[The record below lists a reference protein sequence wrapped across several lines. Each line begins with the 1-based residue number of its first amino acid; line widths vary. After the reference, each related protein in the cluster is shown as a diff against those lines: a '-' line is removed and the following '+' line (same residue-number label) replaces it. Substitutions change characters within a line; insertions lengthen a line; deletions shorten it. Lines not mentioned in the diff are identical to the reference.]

1 VGIADLLGD
10 ALADQLERILSG
22 NEITPSAAANEIA
35 EIQERVQQLVA
46 SLNQASSA
54 LVFFGIGSE
63 ELSPGEFEIG
73 FMIPRVAVNDGL
85 EELGEEF
92 VGLKRIVAPFSELAG
107 EGRAEVKVRSISSSE
122 FQVFLESAPATAV
135 LFTLALERLLKVYQQ
150 ILDIRLKHRELA
162 ENNDLPDEVL
172 KPIADHVSEKM
183 KAEIGS
189 ITEDVISR
197 AKLDD
202 DGRLNELRNELTR
215 QLDELAERIDRGFDV
230 EVRAGEIPESTE
242 DELNEDEADRA
253 TREAARTVLEAQKNL
268 EFMNVSGKPILHLV
282 QGGEDDAIGDGATD
296 DVDS

>member
-1 VGIADLLGD
+1 MNAERLHAIVEALKAETGETGYPDLL
-10 ALADQLERILSG
+10 DQLVEGLKNTAESPRQPG
-22 NEITPSAAANEIA
+22 PQEQASAA
-35 EIQERVQQLVA
+35 R
-46 SLNQASSA
+46 
-54 LVFFGIGSE
+54 
-63 ELSPGEFEIG
+63 
-73 FMIPRVAVNDGL
+73 
-85 EELGEEF
+85 
-92 VGLKRIVAPFSELAG
+92 
-107 EGRAEVKVRSISSSE
+107 
-122 FQVFLESAPATAV
+122 ESAPATAV

-189 ITEDVISR
+189 IAEDVISR

-242 DELNEDEADRA
+242 DELDEAEVGRD

-282 QGGEDDAIGDGATD
+282 QGEADAIGGITD
-296 DVDS
+296 DVADP